1 MTTEH
6 SSLTQEDISAKIRK
20 TLRKPRALT
29 PLILL
34 MGFIGASLRYL
45 LEWIIPS
52 YSGFPFATLIVNIFG
67 CFVLE
72 IINQY
77 IGRRLHLPAPLVKSL
92 GIGLIGAFTT
102 IAAFSTQCLS
112 FFREGAIA
120 LAFVYISVTILGTF
134 LAALAGRVVAQ
145 LLALRRVRRLR
156 EEHLLHRKTQHKV
169 AEEPF
174 VYSTPL
180 ASLVDKSTEDSTQKV
195 VASKSNTL
203 EGEDR

>member
-6 SSLTQEDISAKIRK
+6 SSLTQEDISSKIRK
-20 TLRKPRALT
+20 ALRKPRALT

-52 YSGFPFATLIVNIFG
+52 YNGFPFATLIVNIFG

-120 LAFVYISVTILGTF
+120 LALVYISVTILGTF

-156 EEHLLHRKTQHKV
+156 EEHLLHRRSQHKV
-169 AEEPF
+169 VEEPF

-195 VASKSNTL
+195 VASKSTTL

>member
-52 YSGFPFATLIVNIFG
+52 YNGFPFATLIVNIFG

-77 IGRRLHLPAPLVKSL
+77 VGRRLHLPAPLVKSI

-120 LAFVYISVTILGTF
+120 LVLVYISVTILGTF

-156 EEHLLHRKTQHKV
+156 EEHTLRRKNRHITLN
-169 AEEPF
+169 EPF

-180 ASLVDKSTEDSTQKV
+180 ASLVDKSTEDATQKV
-195 VASKSNTL
+195 VAPKSNTL